1 VDVLALDS
9 GNVYKNLALSPLG
22 RSGDPIL
29 MLAIAGPKEGS
40 PLAWTHR
47 YLREDRQGLEAS
59 KRRTFELG
67 GPAAPNNPRGLCSKS
82 VES

>member
-40 PLAWTHR
+40 PPRLDAPIST
-47 YLREDRQGLEAS
+47 
-59 KRRTFELG
+59 RRSA
-67 GPAAPNNPRGLCSKS
+67 GP
-82 VES
+82 